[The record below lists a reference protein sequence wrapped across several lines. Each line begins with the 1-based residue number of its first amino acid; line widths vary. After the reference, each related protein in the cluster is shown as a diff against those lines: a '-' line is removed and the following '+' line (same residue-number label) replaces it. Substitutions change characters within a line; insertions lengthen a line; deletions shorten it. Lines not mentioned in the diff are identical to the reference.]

1 MRVERVFCAHAKVA
15 WASRP
20 LCERPLVIPARG
32 LISKGN
38 THVNLLQGTLSQAGT
53 PALPSHRSPFHQN
66 DPRAPPPPVTNR
78 LRFPFGGRLAKL
90 GAISWE
96 IKFCVN

>member
-1 MRVERVFCAHAKVA
+1 MRVECVFCAYAKVA

-20 LCERPLVIPARG
+20 LCERAPVIPARG

-66 DPRAPPPPVTNR
+66 DPRAPPPVTNR

>member
-1 MRVERVFCAHAKVA
+1 MRVECVFCAYAKVA

-20 LCERPLVIPARG
+20 LCERAPVIPARG

-38 THVNLLQGTLSQAGT
+38 TRVNLLQGTLSQAGT
-53 PALPSHRSPFHQN
+53 PALPSHRSPFHQKH
-66 DPRAPPPPVTNR
+66 DPRAPPVTNR

>member
-1 MRVERVFCAHAKVA
+1 MRVECVFCAYAKVA

-20 LCERPLVIPARG
+20 LCERAPVIPARG

-38 THVNLLQGTLSQAGT
+38 TRVNLLQGTLSQAGT

-66 DPRAPPPPVTNR
+66 DPRAPPLSPTDYASLLGGAWLNLV
-78 LRFPFGGRLAKL
+78 PFL
-90 GAISWE
+90 GKSS
-96 IKFCVN
+96 FV